1 MRLLVCGGRGFNNG
15 EAIRNRLDR
24 MHTTQPISVLM
35 TTSAYGADTLAHTW
49 ALVRNVPSIVF
60 NANWNTYGRKG
71 GRLRNQRMIDE
82 GKPDLVL
89 AFPGGRGT
97 ADICRRA
104 RKAGITVRDALEE
117 PSRSK
122 IRVESQSSGGGNGGG
137 S

>member
-24 MHTTQPISVLM
+24 MHTTHPISVLM

-71 GRLRNQRMIDE
+71 GPLRGDNQDGFERQSGWMLTP
-82 GKPDLVL
+82 G
-89 AFPGGRGT
+89 AAGGR
-97 ADICRRA
+97 A
-104 RKAGITVRDALEE
+104 
-117 PSRSK
+117 
-122 IRVESQSSGGGNGGG
+122 
-137 S
+137 